1 MGWRLPSDFGSAFN
15 FALGW
20 EVLKFRVSVP
30 SAVMGEELGSSG
42 VEEQRGKRRLALG
55 GKWGDQAPRTI
66 GEQVSRVT
74 GARKHMVGIGLIPL
88 SSLVTEGAL
97 VLERAALQARELLRI
112 SPMLLGVIRTMCS
125 SESRGVAKQLRGGCS
140 WRAGS
145 KDAGVPPPGSH
156 GPAQGS

>member
-1 MGWRLPSDFGSAFN
+1 MG
-15 FALGW
+15 
-20 EVLKFRVSVP
+20 VLKFRISIP
-30 SAVMGEELGSSG
+30 SAVMRKRAEEKQCREAER
-42 VEEQRGKRRLALG
+42 EEETGREVK
-55 GKWGDQAPRTI
+55 GDQALRTI
-66 GEQVSRVT
+66 SKQVSRVT

-140 WRAGS
+140 WRAS
-145 KDAGVPPPGSH
+145 SEDVSVPQPGSH
-156 GPAQGS
+156 GSSQGS

>member
-1 MGWRLPSDFGSAFN
+1 MLLR
-15 FALGW
+15 
-20 EVLKFRVSVP
+20 EK
-30 SAVMGEELGSSG
+30 ELGRSS
-42 VEEQRGKRRLALG
+42 VEKQRGKRRLLREG
-55 GKWGDQAPRTI
+55 SKGDQALRTI

-112 SPMLLGVIRTMCS
+112 SPMLRGVIRTMCS

-140 WRAGS
+140 WRASS
-145 KDAGVPPPGSH
+145 KDVGVPQTGSN
-156 GPAQGS
+156 GPSQGS

>member
-1 MGWRLPSDFGSAFN
+1 MGS
-15 FALGW
+15 
-20 EVLKFRVSVP
+20 K
-30 SAVMGEELGSSG
+30 
-42 VEEQRGKRRLALG
+42 
-55 GKWGDQAPRTI
+55 GDQALRTI
-66 GEQVSRVT
+66 GEQVSQVT

-97 VLERAALQARELLRI
+97 VLERAGLQARELLRI

-145 KDAGVPPPGSH
+145 KDVGVPQPGSS
-156 GPAQGS
+156 GPSLGS